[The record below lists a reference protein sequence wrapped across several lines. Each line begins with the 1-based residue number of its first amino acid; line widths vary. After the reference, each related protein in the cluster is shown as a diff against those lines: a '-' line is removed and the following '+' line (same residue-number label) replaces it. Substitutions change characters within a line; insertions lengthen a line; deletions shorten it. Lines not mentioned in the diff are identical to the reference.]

1 MRFFHRPQQQYHLA
15 LCTGLQ
21 AIAARSGVDLS
32 NPRKVWRKRPSSTR
46 KRARCVAS
54 GRRKRNTCAM
64 SVSRVTS
71 PGHASAKAR
80 SKANRIGRLASDT
93 VVLTACTKWRQASI
107 TRTDEAKR
115 LSMSSSSSGHE
126 SVLLFLL
133 WSCAMG
139 VLRNSCVLAT
149 SRLQRGNAGSNC
161 GFRGGSERLLCGAG
175 LQTPQ
180 RDACQG
186 ECVNGT
192 QGRWQGRGIE
202 LFQFT
207 FGFGE
212 TADQREPP
220 NFEQLCVTCVDDVAV
235 GFEYGARRAQG
246 LGRPLQVAWRVPL
259 PLPPPH
265 SVHAPRL
272 HVDRRRGQRAATTFS
287 PTPDHPSARVR
298 CRAWRVWVHRRAGP
312 RA

>member
-1 MRFFHRPQQQYHLA
+1 MQDLERTLHTALTRTERERQRGTRPGFTIGKQGEDRGKRFFHRPQQQYHLA

-149 SRLQRGNAGSNC
+149 S
-161 GFRGGSERLLCGAG
+161 
-175 LQTPQ
+175 
-180 RDACQG
+180 ACSAAMP
-186 ECVNGT
+186 EA
-192 QGRWQGRGIE
+192 
-202 LFQFT
+202 
-207 FGFGE
+207 
-212 TADQREPP
+212 TAAS
-220 NFEQLCVTCVDDVAV
+220 VAAASASCAALA
-235 GFEYGARRAQG
+235 YKRRSAMPARA
-246 LGRPLQVAWRVPL
+246 
-259 PLPPPH
+259 
-265 SVHAPRL
+265 
-272 HVDRRRGQRAATTFS
+272 
-287 PTPDHPSARVR
+287 SA
-298 CRAWRVWVHRRAGP
+298 
-312 RA
+312 